1 MGASDRKGFEPP
13 WVGTLRAYIQPYWD
27 GLVWGGWATDASTGR
42 LSLGEMQGWLKQ
54 MYPVI
59 HTFPKFLAQN
69 LTQVEDEYSREFF
82 INNIR
87 VERAHARHWV
97 DMATGFGV
105 PEAELV
111 ELVEGARPVFR
122 DVQSLTDWL
131 WYINTQGS
139 FPEAVAA
146 TSFAIEGAIGDLS
159 RRVIHGFKFY
169 EGQGNVRLDNKTYRW
184 MKEHAHYDD
193 MHSDVALQIVTQYAT
208 TDKLQTRVMFAVKR
222 SLQLLEQALIT
233 STYAYSA
240 GAARLS
246 TQTAYPADKRRHDRR
261 SCASDIGFPERRFRD
276 RRGAAV
282 MIAA

>member
-1 MGASDRKGFEPP
+1 MGASERIGFEPP

-27 GLVWGGWATDASTGR
+27 GLVWGSWATDTSTGR
-42 LSLGEMQGWLKQ
+42 LSLGEMQGWMLQ
-54 MYPVI
+54 LYPFI

-69 LTQVEDEYSREFF
+69 LTKVEDDYSREFF

-87 VERAHARHWV
+87 VERAHAAHWIS
-97 DMATGFGV
+97 MATGFGV
-105 PEAELV
+105 PERELMA
-111 ELVEGARPVFR
+111 LVEGARPVFR

-131 WYINTQGS
+131 WYINAQGS
-139 FPEAVAA
+139 LPEAVAA
-146 TSFAIEGAIGDLS
+146 TSFAIEGVVGDLS

-169 EGQGNVRLDNKTYRW
+169 EGQPNVRLDAKTYRW

-193 MHSDVALQIVTQYAT
+193 QHSQIALRIVTQYAT

-240 GAARLS
+240 R
-246 TQTAYPADKRRHDRR
+246 TQKAPAHSAYPSEKRRQERR
-261 SCASDIGFPERRFRD
+261 SASMAIGFPERRFRE
-276 RRGAAV
+276 RRGALMVAV
-282 MIAA
+282 